1 LPLSAFD
8 ADFPFLHANL
18 EDAFMRRTFVLLSAL
33 LTAFAVTSVDAQ
45 RPEGQDRSRG
55 ARDRAADGPGA
66 PGGPGAAGGPGAPGG
81 PGGGFGGGRFQLP
94 IMKALDAD
102 GDGNL
107 SEKEIKK
114 AVAALKKLDKDK
126 DGVVA
131 AAELAPDFGG
141 FGPGAA
147 PGGFGPG
154 GAGGAAGGAGGPGG
168 FGAGGAGGGPG
179 GAGGFRGFAPPDP
192 KDVVNRVMEFDAD
205 KDGKLSR
212 DELTKWAEGF
222 GRAFGGGGR
231 GPGQGGADEPRRP
244 QRPE

>member
-1 LPLSAFD
+1 
-8 ADFPFLHANL
+8 
-18 EDAFMRRTFVLLSAL
+18 MRRAFVLLSAL
-33 LTAFAVTSVDAQ
+33 LTVFAVTSVDAQ
-45 RPEGQDRSRG
+45 RPEGQDRPGGARNGARDGDGG
-55 ARDRAADGPGA
+55 ARDR
-66 PGGPGAAGGPGAPGG
+66 APGG

-131 AAELAPDFGG
+131 AAELMPDFGG
-141 FGPGAA
+141 FGPGGAGG

-154 GAGGAAGGAGGPGG
+154 GAGGGAGGPGG
-168 FGAGGAGGGPG
+168 FGAGGAGGG
-179 GAGGFRGFAPPDP
+179 GAGGFRGFAPPNP
-192 KDVVNRVMEFDAD
+192 KDVVDRVMEFDAD

-231 GPGQGGADEPRRP
+231 APGQGGADEPRRP

>member
-1 LPLSAFD
+1 
-8 ADFPFLHANL
+8 
-18 EDAFMRRTFVLLSAL
+18 
-33 LTAFAVTSVDAQ
+33 
-45 RPEGQDRSRG
+45 
-55 ARDRAADGPGA
+55 
-66 PGGPGAAGGPGAPGG
+66 
-81 PGGGFGGGRFQLP
+81 
-94 IMKALDAD
+94 MKALDAD

-141 FGPGAA
+141 FGPGGPPREGAGPGGLGGFGPGGTGGGAGGAGA

-154 GAGGAAGGAGGPGG
+154 GAGGGTGGP
-168 FGAGGAGGGPG
+168 
-179 GAGGFRGFAPPDP
+179 GGFRGFAPPNP
-192 KDVVNRVMEFDAD
+192 KDVVDRVMEFDAD

-222 GRAFGGGGR
+222 GRAFGGGR
-231 GPGQGGADEPRRP
+231 GPGQGGADGPRRP